1 MTADYVIGEL
11 SRLQYTLRQLNDPD
25 ILSVEVNSDGDAR
38 IHIYAPTMDDA
49 EEVIGDMGSGLYHID
64 VSKSCL
70 RCSVMDT
77 NGVEVFW
84 IAHDLEI
91 VRKGSA
97 APDAPT
103 SEAAEE
109 KNDCCGPSRA
119 SIIGESGPE
128 VKEAE
133 GK

>member
-1 MTADYVIGEL
+1 MKAEYVIGEL
-11 SRLQYTLRQLNDPD
+11 SHLQHTLRQLNDPD
-25 ILSVEVNSDGDAR
+25 ILSVEVNSYGDAK
-38 IHIYAPTMDDA
+38 IHLYAPTMDDA
-49 EEVIGDMGSGLYHID
+49 LKAVGDMGDGMYHVEQDPDREYDRYSD
-64 VSKSCL
+64 VDL
-70 RCSVMDT
+70 

-84 IAHDLEI
+84 LIH
-91 VRKGSA
+91 KKT

-109 KNDCCGPSRA
+109 KNDCCGLSRA
-119 SIIGESGPE
+119 SSIDAEGQE